1 MCGLAGI
8 FNLDAAPAPAVV
20 LERMTQTIAHRG
32 PDGHGVFVDRAFALG
47 HRRLAV
53 IDPTPRGRQPM
64 QTRDGRYVLAY
75 NGELYNFRELR
86 AQLQAEGGRFTSETD
101 TEVVLQALAA
111 WGPAA
116 VSRFNGMFALALWDT
131 VEQTLLLARDRYG
144 IKPLYV
150 ALLGRTLL
158 FGSEIKALRAHP
170 AFRTRVSEGALVE
183 YLTFQ
188 NVFTDRTLFDGV
200 HILPAGH
207 VLRVPLGARDL
218 PRSEAYWD
226 FRFADDATLD
236 AETSERELTR
246 LFEQAVQRQLV
257 ADVPVGGYLSG
268 GIDSGA
274 ITCVAARAVP
284 DYRTFTCGFDVSSAT
299 GLEIACDERQKAEF
313 LAAMYK
319 TQHYQVVLKAGDM
332 ERVMQPL
339 TWHLEDPRVGQS
351 YPNYY
356 AAHLSSRF
364 VKVVLSGTGSDE
376 LFGGYPWRYFTATQ
390 GNESPAEYLDKYYGY
405 WQRLVPDTL
414 KPRLFRAGL
423 HAAVSANDTREI
435 FKSVHAEALR
445 DAHTPEDY
453 LNFSLYFEAKTFLH
467 GLLQVEDKLHM
478 AHGVESRV
486 PFLDNDLVDFALRV
500 PVRQKLRQLVAPER
514 IDENLVGDKVGRYY
528 ARTSDGKL
536 VLRRVLGRYVPE
548 SYATAPKQGFSAPDG
563 SWFRGESMEYLRRL
577 FFQDDARLFA
587 HLERS
592 VVQELLDDHFAGRT
606 NRRLLIWS
614 FLSLEWWL
622 RTFEPTA

>member
-8 FNLDAAPAPAVV
+8 FNLDATPAAAVV
-20 LERMTQTIAHRG
+20 LERMTEVIAHRG

-75 NGELYNFRELR
+75 NGEVYNFRELR
-86 AQLQAEGGRFTSETD
+86 AQLQAEGSRFTSETD
-101 TEVVLQALAA
+101 TEVVLQALAT
-111 WGPAA
+111 WGAAA
-116 VSRFNGMFALALWDT
+116 VSRFNGMFALALWDS

-170 AFRTRVSEGALVE
+170 AFRTRLNEGALVE

-188 NVFTDRTLFDGV
+188 NVFTDRTLFAGV
-200 HILPAGH
+200 HMLPAGH
-207 VLRVPLGARDL
+207 VLRVPLGAPTL

-299 GLEIACDERQKAEF
+299 GLEVACDERQKAEF

-319 TQHYQVVLKAGDM
+319 TEHYQVVLKAGDM
-332 ERVMQPL
+332 ERVMRRL

-376 LFGGYPWRYFTATQ
+376 LFGGYPWRYFTATH
-390 GNESPAEYLDKYYGY
+390 GNESPAEYLDKYYAY

-414 KPRLFRAGL
+414 KPRLFRGGLRAAIAG
-423 HAAVSANDTREI
+423 NDTREI
-435 FKSVHAEALR
+435 FKSVHALALR

-486 PFLDNDLVDFALRV
+486 PFLDNDLVDFAMRV

-514 IDENLVGDKVGRYY
+514 IDENQVGDKVGRYY

-548 SYATAPKQGFSAPDG
+548 SYTTAPKQGFSAPDG

-577 FFQDDARLFA
+577 FFVDDARLYA

-592 VVQELLDDHFAGRT
+592 VVQELLEDHFSGRT

-622 RTFEPTA
+622 RTFEPIA